1 VVGEAPGS
9 RLAHDEDMVLV
20 GRDCVVDS
28 PLGAGARL
36 EPGTTA

>member
-1 VVGEAPGS
+1 MVGEVPRS
-9 RLAHDEDMVLV
+9 RLARDEDMVLM

-36 EPGTTA
+36 EPGTTT